1 MAKTYD
7 EINKK
12 IKDGKVVV
20 VTAEE
25 IIDIVKEKGLKE
37 TAKLVDVVTTAT
49 FGPMCST
56 GAFLNFG
63 HATPAIRME
72 KTYLNKV
79 EAYSGLAA
87 VDSYI
92 GASQE
97 STTKGERYGG
107 AHVICDLIDGKE
119 IELEAT
125 SKGTDCYPRKEIK
138 TKIKLKDLNEAYLF
152 NPRNVYQNY
161 SAAINTSNRTLY
173 TYMGTLK
180 ENCQN
185 ITFSTSGELSPLIN
199 DPYYRTIGIGT
210 RIFIAGAQG
219 YVSWQ
224 GTQFNSS
231 VKRDVNGIPLSPG
244 GTLAIVGDLKEMS
257 TEFIKPVV
265 FKNYGV
271 SMFVGIG
278 IPIPILDEKMLKH
291 VSIENKDIYTDI
303 IDYSISDS
311 EKPVIK
317 KVSYLELGSGEVE
330 INGKII
336 KAKRLTSLKKSRE
349 IAEKLKKQIKEGEF
363 FIQKPIQLFSI
374 NEKVKL
380 LKHD

>member
-1 MAKTYD
+1 MSKTYD
-7 EINKK
+7 EINEK
-12 IKDGKVVV
+12 IKNGEAIV

-25 IIDIVKEKGLKE
+25 IVDIVKEKGLEE
-37 TAKLVDVVTTAT
+37 TAKLVDVVATAT

-63 HATPAIRME
+63 HATPGIRME

-97 STTKGERYGG
+97 SIIKGKQYGG

-125 SKGTDCYPRKEIK
+125 SNGTDCYPRKEIK
-138 TKIKLKDLNEAYLF
+138 TKIKLEDLNEAYLF

-161 SAAINTSNRTLY
+161 SAAINSSNKPIY

-180 ENCQN
+180 ENYGN

-210 RIFIAGAQG
+210 RIFIGGAQG

-231 VKRDVNGIPLSPG
+231 VKRDENGIPNTPG
-244 GTLAIVGDLKEMS
+244 GTLAVVGDLKDMN
-257 TEFIKPVV
+257 TKYIKAGV

-271 SMFVGIG
+271 TMFMGIG
-278 IPIPILDEKMLKH
+278 IPIPILDVKMLKQ
-291 VSIENKDIYTDI
+291 VSIENKDIFTNI
-303 IDYSISDS
+303 IDYSVSDR
-311 EKPVIK
+311 EKPIIK

-330 INGKII
+330 INGKKI
-336 KAKRLTSLKKSRE
+336 KAKRLTSLEKSRE
-349 IAEKLKKQIKEGEF
+349 IAEELKKQIKEGEF
-363 FIQKPIQLFSI
+363 FIQKPIQLFGTHG
-374 NEKVKL
+374 KVKS